1 MDYKQQKQQQQEIQ
15 PLPKELHD
23 FRAFLWLIWQHL
35 NLPEPTPI
43 QYDMAAYLQH
53 GQRRKI
59 IQGYRGVGKSWI
71 TSAYVVWRLRMNP
84 QLNFLIVSASKVRA
98 DDFSTFTLRLIH
110 DMPLLQCLRPSSDQ
124 RSSKIAFDVSVA
136 EADHAAS
143 VKSVG
148 ITGQLAGSRADEIIA
163 DDVEVPNNSMTQ
175 PLRDKLSEAIKE
187 FDAIIK
193 PNGKITYLGTPQTEQ
208 SIYNILPQRGYM
220 TRIYPARYPEG
231 RLVDYYG
238 DKLAPVISNALRKNK
253 ELAGRPT
260 DPKRFGENDLLERE
274 ASYGRSG
281 FALQF
286 MLDTSISDSDKH
298 PLKLRD
304 LIVMSVDNDTAPE
317 KVVWTND
324 MDKALNDLPCVGL
337 IGDKYYGPMRY
348 QGGDWLPYEAS
359 VMSIDPAGRGKD
371 ETSYAVGKM
380 LHSCIYVT
388 EAGGLMGGYNEETLE
403 ALVRTAKRNRV
414 NMVLIESNFGDG
426 MFKAL
431 IEPYFAREYPVTIE
445 EVRHNVQKEKRIIDT
460 LEPVMN
466 QHRLIFDRRVI
477 ERDFESNSK
486 DMSPELALRYQ
497 LMYQMSHI
505 TRDRGSL
512 GHDDRLDA
520 LSMMVAKF
528 TDMMNRDVDVVMER
542 RRDEEMRRELAVF
555 QGYAKGNIAG
565 LPSGESLSIGKNT
578 VNTLYNR
585 RQYLKSG
592 GGGVYYS

>member
-220 TRIYPARYPEG
+220 TRIY
-231 RLVDYYG
+231 L
-238 DKLAPVISNALRKNK
+238 S
-253 ELAGRPT
+253 
-260 DPKRFGENDLLERE
+260 
-274 ASYGRSG
+274 
-281 FALQF
+281 
-286 MLDTSISDSDKH
+286 
-298 PLKLRD
+298 
-304 LIVMSVDNDTAPE
+304 LI
-317 KVVWTND
+317 
-324 MDKALNDLPCVGL
+324 
-337 IGDKYYGPMRY
+337 
-348 QGGDWLPYEAS
+348 
-359 VMSIDPAGRGKD
+359 
-371 ETSYAVGKM
+371 
-380 LHSCIYVT
+380 
-388 EAGGLMGGYNEETLE
+388 
-403 ALVRTAKRNRV
+403 
-414 NMVLIESNFGDG
+414 
-426 MFKAL
+426 
-431 IEPYFAREYPVTIE
+431 
-445 EVRHNVQKEKRIIDT
+445 
-460 LEPVMN
+460 
-466 QHRLIFDRRVI
+466 
-477 ERDFESNSK
+477 
-486 DMSPELALRYQ
+486 
-497 LMYQMSHI
+497 HI
-505 TRDRGSL
+505 
-512 GHDDRLDA
+512 
-520 LSMMVAKF
+520 
-528 TDMMNRDVDVVMER
+528 
-542 RRDEEMRRELAVF
+542 
-555 QGYAKGNIAG
+555 
-565 LPSGESLSIGKNT
+565 
-578 VNTLYNR
+578 
-585 RQYLKSG
+585 
-592 GGGVYYS
+592 